1 MQQSQEPD
9 RTDDEGSHTSAKIA
23 DHSGLRRIVGQ
34 TFTSLAKRSFR
45 NLWIGF
51 LLQMGGMQML
61 MLSISYYIYEI
72 TGSASKLGMVVAIS
86 AIPALALAL
95 FGGVIADRLEKKR
108 IIQTGQL
115 ISLGVALFIA
125 TSILTG
131 TITWIHFLVAS
142 FVQGGVLPLMMPA
155 RQAII
160 PQLVPP
166 DILMNAIALNAM
178 VISITTMT
186 APAVA
191 GGLIAIFGIESVF
204 FVIAVLYAG
213 SIFFTG
219 LLPHIDVPPRPSDST
234 VLNDIKA
241 GFQYVFW
248 NRAILTLIVLS
259 FATILLAMPIRFVLP
274 IFAKDVFSVG
284 PEGLGYM
291 ISAMGVGALCGTLV
305 IASLR
310 TLTNRGMILAISG
323 MISGGVLLAFATMS
337 YLSPLFAT
345 AIGFM
350 VIIGLLQAARMTLSN
365 SLMMEYTDQQYRGRV
380 MSIVTLSMGIMPA
393 GVIPVTLMVDLVGAP
408 LSIGFMALLLIVAAG
423 VILATSPSI
432 RQLK

>member
-1 MQQSQEPD
+1 MQQSHDSDGTNAEVHD
-9 RTDDEGSHTSAKIA
+9 ASVKIA
-23 DHSGLRRIVGQ
+23 GRSRLRLIIGQ
-34 TFTSLAKRSFR
+34 TFTSLAKQSFR

-61 MLSISYYIYEI
+61 MLAISYYIYEI
-72 TGSASKLGMVVAIS
+72 TGSASKLGIVVAIS
-86 AIPALALAL
+86 AVPVLALAL

-125 TSILTG
+125 FSILTG

-178 VISITTMT
+178 VISITTMA
-186 APAVA
+186 APALA

-204 FVIAVLYAG
+204 FVIALLYAG
-213 SIFFTG
+213 AIFFTG
-219 LLPHIDVPPRPSDST
+219 LLPHIDAPPRRSDST

-241 GFQYVFW
+241 GLEYVLW
-248 NRAILTLIVLS
+248 NRAILTLILLS
-259 FATILLAMPIRFVLP
+259 FATMLLAMPIRFVLP

-305 IASLR
+305 IASLSK
-310 TLTNRGMILAISG
+310 LTRRGMILAISG

-350 VIIGLLQAARMTLSN
+350 VIIGLLQAGRMTISN

-408 LSIGFMALLLIVAAG
+408 LSIGFMALLLMVVTG

>member
-1 MQQSQEPD
+1 
-9 RTDDEGSHTSAKIA
+9 
-23 DHSGLRRIVGQ
+23 
-34 TFTSLAKRSFR
+34 
-45 NLWIGF
+45 
-51 LLQMGGMQML
+51 ML

-72 TGSASKLGMVVAIS
+72 TGSAAKLGMVVAIS

-125 TSILTG
+125 ISILTG

>member
-1 MQQSQEPD
+1 
-9 RTDDEGSHTSAKIA
+9 
-23 DHSGLRRIVGQ
+23 
-34 TFTSLAKRSFR
+34 
-45 NLWIGF
+45 
-51 LLQMGGMQML
+51 ML

-125 TSILTG
+125 VSILTG
-131 TITWIHFLVAS
+131 TITWIHFLVTS

-204 FVIAVLYAG
+204 FVIVVLYAG

-408 LSIGFMALLLIVAAG
+408 LSIGFMAFLLIVVAG

-432 RQLK
+432 RRLK